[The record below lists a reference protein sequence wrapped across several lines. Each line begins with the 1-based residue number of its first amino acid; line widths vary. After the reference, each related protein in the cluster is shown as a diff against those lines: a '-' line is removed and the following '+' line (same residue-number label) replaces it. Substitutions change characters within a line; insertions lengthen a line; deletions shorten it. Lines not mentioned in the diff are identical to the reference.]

1 MIHLGKSLKRW
12 PLRRGGT
19 LLFSLMALLL
29 LQGCWDEVNLQ
40 DVSYVSAIGIDYKEE
55 QFTIYAQ
62 MIKFTLVAK
71 TDSPQP
77 DPNPVWIGKGTGDT
91 VMLAF
96 NNLVRAGQANINLEH
111 LKTIVVHESA
121 LSKMNDVIDGLN
133 RQRASRYTT
142 WVFGTRAPIED
153 VFTTD
158 TFFDQSP
165 LNSILYSPVS
175 HENQHSFISPH
186 EMQLAVQSLKEPSK
200 TTTLPVL
207 DVSDASWQHGK
218 KPLQTQLI
226 KGIFV
231 FRELKYLG
239 YLPET
244 SVEGL
249 RWMNPEF
256 EQYMLEAEGA
266 NGKATLAVQSTN
278 GKLNAKFN
286 KGQPEFVLKLKLL
299 GDVAEVDGKIKQDE
313 IVASI
318 ESQVKRQ
325 IEDTYKKGLANKM
338 DLFELSHYLYRYH
351 HAQWKLTASKED
363 WLPRA
368 DQFKVEVKFQITH
381 TGKFE
386 LSKDT

>member
-1 MIHLGKSLKRW
+1 MIHLGKSRARRL
-12 PLRRGGT
+12 LRRGGM
-19 LLFSLMALLL
+19 LLPALMAAIL
-29 LQGCWDEVNLQ
+29 LQGCWDEVDLQ

-62 MIKFTLVAK
+62 MIKFAQVAK
-71 TDSPQP
+71 SESPQP
-77 DPNPVWIGKGTGDT
+77 DPNPVWIGKGKGDT

-96 NNLVRAGQANINLEH
+96 NNLARAGQANINIEH
-111 LKTIVVHESA
+111 LKTIVVHERA
-121 LSKMNDVIDGLN
+121 LSKINDIIDGLN

-142 WVFGTRAPIED
+142 WVFGSRVPIED
-153 VFTTD
+153 VLTTD

-165 LNSILYSPVS
+165 LNSILYIPVL
-175 HENQHSFISPH
+175 HENQHSFIRPH

-207 DVSDASWQHGK
+207 DVSDASWQRGK

-226 KGIFV
+226 TGIFV
-231 FRELKYLG
+231 FRELKYVG
-239 YLPET
+239 YLPEA

-256 EQYMLEAEGA
+256 ELYMLGAEGA
-266 NGKATLAVQSTN
+266 NGKATMAVRSTR
-278 GKLNAKFN
+278 GELKAKFK
-286 KGQPEFVLKLKLL
+286 KGQPEFVWRLKLQ
-299 GDVAEVDGKIKQDE
+299 GEVAEIDGTIKNDE
-313 IVASI
+313 IIASI

-325 IEDTYKKGLANKM
+325 IEETYKKGLANKM
-338 DLFELSHYLYRYH
+338 DLFDLSHHLYRYH

-368 DQFKVEVKFQITH
+368 DQLKVEVKFQLTH
-381 TGKFE
+381 SGKFE
-386 LSKDT
+386 LNNDT